1 MAIKD
6 GIVQEVGTHDQLMER
21 HGLYHSLVVATLSN
35 EEEDEKEDVVDEL
48 EVMDYSLP
56 SLASMTNYSLHTWQG
71 RKNSKRTVE
80 RKISV
85 SSIMSDDSFSMDHLE
100 EAGAAIGAVVGI
112 SKVSSSLRE
121 SRRRKSLSRYLKLL
135 CASIAAV
142 FLFLKIEPLSGLQG
156 NMQSVILSE
165 KKA

>member
-142 FLFLKIEPLSGLQG
+142 FLFFK
-156 NMQSVILSE
+156 N
-165 KKA
+165 